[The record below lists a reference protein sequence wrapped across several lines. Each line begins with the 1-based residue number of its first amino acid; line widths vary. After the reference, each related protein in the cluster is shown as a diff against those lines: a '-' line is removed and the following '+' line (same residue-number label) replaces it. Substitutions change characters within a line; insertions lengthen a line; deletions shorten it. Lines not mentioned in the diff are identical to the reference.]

1 MNISSLSSGPITLD
15 QRTPNVL
22 KKTHRLGNNQSY
34 SQLGPRQE
42 YRPFGRDDRSFPQS
56 SFVSEAPSG
65 LGRDAPY
72 FTNPQYSND
81 SSSLRDK
88 SFNLPK
94 QEEDYTPQ
102 YTKRYEPLRRVE
114 KSRSPSSNV
123 YPPSAFEVYQP
134 RPLALQRIVNVSYY
148 VNGIIVFCAS
158 LLFLYINL
166 GFINLWIDKE
176 ELSVYSLGFLKILM
190 ILCFILFSKALMLK
204 PYDQHVNWIDRARA
218 LVSQVSLVNLA
229 LFFIFIGLV
238 AFTYDIFVFL
248 KHVVVEAEIERIV
261 VISVLNRY
269 GILERIV
276 KLITLSILSLGR
288 YLAKK
293 DYLLNTLSFETNRSF
308 LSLYHPRNLS
318 VIAVDVSFRG

>member
-34 SQLGPRQE
+34 SQSGPRQE
-42 YRPFGRDDRSFPQS
+42 YRPFGRDDRSFTQS
-56 SFVSEAPSG
+56 SFISQGQE
-65 LGRDAPY
+65 APY

-81 SSSLRDK
+81 YSSMRDK
-88 SFNLPK
+88 SFQQKSYLPK

-114 KSRSPSSNV
+114 KSRTPSANT

-134 RPLALQRIVNVSYY
+134 RPIALQRIVNVSYY

-218 LVSQVSLVNLA
+218 LVSQVSLANLA
-229 LFFIFIGLV
+229 LFFIFIGMV

-248 KHVVVEAEIERIV
+248 KHVVVEAEIERII

-269 GILERIV
+269 WIKNIL
-276 KLITLSILSLGR
+276 KITLLS
-288 YLAKK
+288 
-293 DYLLNTLSFETNRSF
+293 
-308 LSLYHPRNLS
+308 
-318 VIAVDVSFRG
+318 